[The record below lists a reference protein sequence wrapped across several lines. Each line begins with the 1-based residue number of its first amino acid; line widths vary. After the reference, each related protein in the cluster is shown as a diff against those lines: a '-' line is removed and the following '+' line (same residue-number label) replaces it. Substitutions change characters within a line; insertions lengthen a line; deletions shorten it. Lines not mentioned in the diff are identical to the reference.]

1 MTISEFAERYN
12 LHDSFIEHAE
22 YAEQRRKV
30 ILRICCAL
38 WMQQDYS
45 EGTPET
51 GSLTVTFR
59 GVTSYSCNT
68 DEPDGEFVGIL
79 RTTVN
84 GEHTFEMV
92 LLDEATDEIY
102 EMRIAADDIDAVV
115 DIP

>member
-22 YAEQRRKV
+22 YDEQRRKV
-30 ILRICCAL
+30 
-38 WMQQDYS
+38 
-45 EGTPET
+45 
-51 GSLTVTFR
+51 
-59 GVTSYSCNT
+59 
-68 DEPDGEFVGIL
+68 IL

>member
-1 MTISEFAERYN
+1 MTISEFVDRYN
-12 LHDSFIEHAE
+12 LHDSFIEHVE
-22 YAEQRRKV
+22 YDEQSKEV
-30 ILRICCAL
+30 ILRIHCAL
-38 WMQQDYS
+38 WMQQDYID
-45 EGTPET
+45 GTPET
-51 GSLTVTFR
+51 GILTVTFR

-84 GEHTFEMV
+84 EDNTFEMV
-92 LLDEATDEIY
+92 LLDEATNEIY

>member
-1 MTISEFAERYN
+1 MPAYLI
-12 LHDSFIEHAE
+12 H
-22 YAEQRRKV
+22 
-30 ILRICCAL
+30 CAL
-38 WMQQDYS
+38 WMQQDYID
-45 EGTPET
+45 GTPET
-51 GSLTVTFR
+51 GILTVTFR

-79 RTTVN
+79 RTTVI

-92 LLDEATDEIY
+92 LLDEATNGIY